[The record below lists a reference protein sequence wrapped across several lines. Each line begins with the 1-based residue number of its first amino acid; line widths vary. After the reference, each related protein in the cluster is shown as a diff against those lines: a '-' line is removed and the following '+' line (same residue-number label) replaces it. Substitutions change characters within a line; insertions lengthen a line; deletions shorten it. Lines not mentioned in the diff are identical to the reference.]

1 MSLYSRTITN
11 MSMLLSSFRSHFFKQ
26 LACTSF
32 SSIRGTASLASG
44 SSSILFGSTKD
55 YPSRNLTDF
64 LNLSSVHAAF
74 STSSSNSESPT
85 TGSYLS
91 VDIQCRQDVADMLSE
106 ALLCFGATSTTM
118 VEPDT
123 CDSNDEVSIGS
134 IFLVSQDVHQ
144 SITFAANSI
153 GLKETPVY
161 KVTTGYQSDWI
172 ENSRESFHPI
182 EVKEGVWII
191 PEWIT
196 PPDLQATI
204 ITLNPGLAF
213 GTGDHP
219 TTKLC
224 LLLLHDLIKGGETV
238 LDYGTGSGI
247 LAIAALKFGAAKSVG
262 FDIDPQAITA
272 AHYNAVLNN
281 IGPKNLELR
290 LVPSNPNDT
299 GSSRE
304 EWNWAMKS
312 EEELDGNGIIDEKE
326 KYDVV
331 IGNILLNPLLDLAD
345 EIVSY
350 AKPGGVVGLS
360 GIILEQVSTVVDR
373 YSNLLE
379 GVTVSKIDDW
389 ACIRGTKRNA

>member
-1 MSLYSRTITN
+1 
-11 MSMLLSSFRSHFFKQ
+11 MSMLLGSFRSHFFKQ
-26 LACTSF
+26 LSCTSF
-32 SSIRGTASLASG
+32 SSIRSTSSLTPG
-44 SSSILFGSTKD
+44 SNFMLFGSTKD
-55 YPSRNLTDF
+55 YPSRKLLDF
-64 LNLSSVHAAF
+64 LKLSSVTAVF
-74 STSSSNSESPT
+74 STSSDSETPT

-106 ALLCFGATSTTM
+106 ALLCFGATSTIM
-118 VEPDT
+118 VEPET
-123 CDSNDEVSIGS
+123 SNSSDEVSIGS
-134 IFLVSQDVHQ
+134 IFLVSHDVHQ
-144 SITFAANSI
+144 SIALAANSI

-182 EVKEGVWII
+182 EVTEGLWIV

-196 PPDLQATI
+196 PPNLEATI

-224 LLLLHDLIKGGETV
+224 LLQLHGLIKGGETV

-247 LAIAALKFGAAKSVG
+247 LAIAALKFGAVKSVG
-262 FDIDPQAITA
+262 LDIDPQAITA
-272 AHYNAVLNN
+272 ARYNATLNN
-281 IGPKNLELR
+281 IGPEKLELR
-290 LVPSNPNDT
+290 LVPSNPRNT
-299 GSSRE
+299 SSSSRG
-304 EWNWAMKS
+304 EWNLAMKGNS
-312 EEELDGNGIIDEKE
+312 VEENDLVEVRETF
-326 KYDVV
+326 DVV

-360 GIILEQVSTVVDR
+360 GIILEQVPTVVDR

-379 GVTVSKIDDW
+379 GMIVSEIDDW
-389 ACIRGTKRNA
+389 ACIRGTKKKAYVG